1 MILICGIPSEAP
13 LAMVR
18 EELDKLGV
26 SHIMFNQRQF
36 SRMAMMFDVT
46 NGEVSGCLSI
56 ANQEIRLPEITGI
69 YTRVM
74 DDQSLPE
81 LNREPEGSPLR
92 QHCRALHDTL
102 MRWSEIAPARVVN
115 RIAPMGS
122 NSSKPYQAQLIQ
134 AYGFQVPE
142 TLITNEPAEV
152 CAFRQKYGRIIYKS
166 ISGMR
171 SIVQTFDDND
181 LARLEQIRWCPT
193 QFQAYVPGTD
203 VRVHTIG
210 QQVFATAI
218 NADGATDYRY
228 AAQQNGQHAD
238 LTAICLPD
246 DLSQRC
252 LDLADGLGLAFAG
265 IDLKLTPDGEVYCF
279 EVNPCPGYSYYEA
292 NTGQPIAQAVAKYLA
307 GLN

>member
-18 EELDKLGV
+18 EALCKLDV
-26 SHIMFNQRQF
+26 PHTIFNQRQF
-36 SRMAMMFDVT
+36 LRMAMDFDVS
-46 NGEVSGCLSI
+46 NGRIRGCLSI
-56 ANQEIRLPEITGI
+56 AGQEINLQDITGV

-81 LNREPEGSPLR
+81 LKHEPENSLLR
-92 QHCRALHDTL
+92 QHSRALHDTL
-102 MRWSEIAPARVVN
+102 MRWSEITPARVVN

-134 AYGFQVPE
+134 AYGFCVPE

-152 CAFRQKYGRIIYKS
+152 IAFRKKYGRIIYKS
-166 ISGMR
+166 ISGIR
-171 SIVQTFDDND
+171 SIVQTLDND
-181 LARLEQIRWCPT
+181 DLDRLEQIRWCPT

-228 AAQQNGQHAD
+228 AAQQNGQQAD
-238 LTAICLPD
+238 LIEISLPD

-252 LDLADGLGLAFAG
+252 LDLAAGLGLAFAG
-265 IDLKLTPDGEVYCF
+265 IDLKLTSDGEVYCF

-292 NTGQPIAQAVAKYLA
+292 NTGQPIAKAVASYLA
-307 GLN
+307 GMN